1 VISNGTGTPSDR
13 LKNPCDY
20 NPCSTISLNGP
31 DLFSCGQSSDIL
43 CLVDAPNSSPP
54 PKKGANADTKKA
66 CMLGFLDQVGNQAQN
81 YGIAFGIGGGAV
93 TFLAPEAGVG
103 EAAATYGVALYGAG
117 SALKDSVSITN
128 AVMNGRNDVGYLL
141 GKANEVALKKVP
153 NGALHDAASKLL
165 DEIEGKLGFNKGGSN
180 LCQ

>member
-1 VISNGTGTPSDR
+1 MDRIFSVVANHLTPH
-13 LKNPCDY
+13 
-20 NPCSTISLNGP
+20 
-31 DLFSCGQSSDIL
+31 
-43 CLVDAPNSSPP
+43 
-54 PKKGANADTKKA
+54 
-66 CMLGFLDQVGNQAQN
+66 
-81 YGIAFGIGGGAV
+81 YGLAFGIGGGAV